1 MEQPDERPSPRA
13 INAPRVVLALIA
25 VFVLVHVVRTWAS
38 PATDLRILLTFGFI
52 PARHAVQELPG
63 FGPWPGGEWAE
74 AWTYV
79 TYAFLHGDW
88 MHLLINAFWMLAF
101 GSVVARRLGWLR
113 FLGLSLAATV
123 GGALAHLYAHWG
135 EMAPMIGA
143 SAAISGQMAGAVR
156 FIFARPGDLFQA
168 SRLDP
173 RYLRA
178 QSLLQVLKNPR
189 AMLFLGVWI
198 GLNLI
203 IGAGSIRI
211 GMGEGSPV
219 AWEAHL
225 GGFFA
230 GLLLFGLFDRRS
242 EVGRDRG

>member
-1 MEQPDERPSPRA
+1 
-13 INAPRVVLALIA
+13 
-25 VFVLVHVVRTWAS
+25 
-38 PATDLRILLTFGFI
+38 LLTFGFI